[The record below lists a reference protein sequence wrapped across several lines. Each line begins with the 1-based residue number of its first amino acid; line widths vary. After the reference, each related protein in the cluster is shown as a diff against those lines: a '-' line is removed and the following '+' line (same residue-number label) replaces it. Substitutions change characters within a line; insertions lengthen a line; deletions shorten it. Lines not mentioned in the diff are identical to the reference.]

1 MSLFAGMSQD
11 ESRDALA
18 IILDAWDEGLES
30 GIALERLAYA
40 AMFTA
45 LTDLV
50 GIYGEDAVSKLIQG
64 LEQRVRDGEFS
75 IRDSRVQ

>member
-1 MSLFAGMSQD
+1 MSLFPADGQD

-30 GIALERLAYA
+30 GITPERLAYA

-50 GIYGEDAVSKLIQG
+50 GIYGEDAVSKLVLG
-64 LEQRVRDGEFS
+64 LEQRIRDGEFTLAN
-75 IRDSRVQ
+75 RVQ

>member
-30 GIALERLAYA
+30 GIAPERLAYA

-75 IRDSRVQ
+75 LRDSRVQ

>member
-1 MSLFAGMSQD
+1 
-11 ESRDALA
+11 
-18 IILDAWDEGLES
+18 
-30 GIALERLAYA
+30 
-40 AMFTA
+40 MFTA

-75 IRDSRVQ
+75 LRDSRVQ

>member
-30 GIALERLAYA
+30 GIAPERLAYA

-50 GIYGEDAVSKLIQG
+50 GIYGEDAVSKLIHG

-75 IRDSRVQ
+75 LRDSRVQ